1 MKTEF
6 ECRFLNI
13 SMDDMRVRLR
23 SVGFKCIQPE
33 IMQRRAIFDLPN
45 SEDYFQWLRLRDEG
59 DKITLTLKIKNRGTK
74 KIDSLREIETP
85 VGNFEDMRQ
94 ILIAAGLAHFPIEE
108 NKREKWTRG
117 GTEVCLD
124 TWPSLNPFAEI
135 ESDSEESVKAC
146 AAELG
151 FDWSL
156 AEFGSVAEVYEKVM
170 GLSLADFQ
178 HCCNFDNPPKSKK

>member
-13 SMDDMRVRLR
+13 SLDDMRAKLDAA
-23 SVGFKCIQPE
+23 GFVCVQPE
-33 IMQRRAIFDLPN
+33 TMQRRAIFDLP
-45 SEDYFQWLRLRDEG
+45 DGDGYARWLRLRDEG
-59 DKITLTLKIKNRGTK
+59 VQTTLTLKTKGHGAKN
-74 KIDSLREIETP
+74 IDSLREIETL

-94 ILIAAGLAHFPIEE
+94 ILMAAGLPHYPIEE

-117 GTEVCLD
+117 PLEVCLD
-124 TWPSLNPFAEI
+124 TWPGLAPFAEI
-135 ESDSEESVKAC
+135 ESDSEDAVQNC

-151 FDWSL
+151 FDWAD
-156 AEFGSVAEVYEKVM
+156 AEFGNVAEVYAKVM

-178 HCCNFDNPPKSKK
+178 HCCNFANPPKSKK